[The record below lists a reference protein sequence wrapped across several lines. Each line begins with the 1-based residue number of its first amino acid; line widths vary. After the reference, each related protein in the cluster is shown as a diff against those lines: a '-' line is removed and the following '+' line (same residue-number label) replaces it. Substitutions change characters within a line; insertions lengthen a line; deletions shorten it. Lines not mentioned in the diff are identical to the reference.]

1 MHNSCFRVRLE
12 KVFKISNNVA
22 FTNVLNNRDLK
33 SKIMREN
40 VFRNEEQRLR
50 EKALSLT
57 HIGKEIMFNSVQ
69 RRLDSKTIILE
80 RKK

>member
-1 MHNSCFRVRLE
+1 
-12 KVFKISNNVA
+12 
-22 FTNVLNNRDLK
+22 
-33 SKIMREN
+33 MREN
-40 VFRNEEQRLR
+40 VFRNEEKRLR

-69 RRLDSKTIILE
+69 RRLDSRTIILE